1 MRVAVTRILIANGVD
16 INVVNSCGKTPFH
29 LLVDQYHQYSIAEIK
44 SEHGKCIHDI
54 LSLIAL
60 FLAHNADM
68 TIKDHQGRSVLDSIK
83 HNGYLELEQLVR
95 GEINPE
101 DLIQLLDVSNEE
113 QAYTCSS

>member
-1 MRVAVTRILIANGVD
+1 
-16 INVVNSCGKTPFH
+16 
-29 LLVDQYHQYSIAEIK
+29 
-44 SEHGKCIHDI
+44 
-54 LSLIAL
+54 
-60 FLAHNADM
+60 M
-68 TIKDHQGRSVLDSIK
+68 TIKDHQERSVLDSIK